1 MWFRHY
7 SPSWSHGLVVWS
19 SLRTEAV
26 VVASPGVSLCFGRA
40 SGKVLSCFLRRLT
53 VIGASSLLSVLGGQ
67 VFDLSADDILNQVL
81 ESVEDAYEFY
91 QRGYSLLGF
100 LKKDTY
106 NYADKMRRSR
116 IANGDANATLVY
128 FEGKVIG
135 DPMYVARYNHK
146 KDERLGNMVWIDG
159 HSRSDFQCFGDV
171 LAFDSTYR
179 KNKYKRPI
187 VIFSGSNNHK
197 QTTIFGFGLLIDEM
211 VSSYRWM
218 LQNIGGYVLEEVLC
232 SCYRLRQ
239 NDDKSCEV
247 SFTGGTHRLC
257 TWHVEKNAMS
267 NGKDEHLRSLFNRWL
282 YWT

>member
-1 MWFRHY
+1 MLSIYLEKSEYNWKVRKVVLEHNHELA
-7 SPSWSHGLVVWS
+7 PVMMSHLILNHHKMTDAAKAYTDGMHAYGIEMSKILGYIVD
-19 SLRTEAV
+19 EAV
-26 VVASPGVSLCFGRA
+26 
-40 SGKVLSCFLRRLT
+40 
-53 VIGASSLLSVLGGQ
+53 
-67 VFDLSADDILNQVL
+67 
-81 ESVEDAYEFY
+81 
-91 QRGYSLLGF
+91 
-100 LKKDTY
+100 KK
-106 NYADKMRRSR
+106 
-116 IANGDANATLVY
+116 ANGDANATLVY

-247 SFTGGTHRLC
+247 GFTGGTHRLC